1 MAYARQKFN
10 AGVGSNILAHQDQ
23 PSDVGNRLRDTGTFK
38 SNITFNAF
46 EAPQKAA
53 HESNKARDRQFTGNA
68 VQPGATR

>member
-1 MAYARQKFN
+1 MSYARSKFN

-23 PSDVGNRLRDTGTFK
+23 PTDMGNKLRETGTFK

-53 HESNKARDRQFTGNA
+53 HQNNKARDM
-68 VQPGATR
+68 